1 MDYQQARSIR
11 NTGLLSLIAERKF
24 EDGQGIGASI
34 GGAISD
40 KFKAKGMAI
49 KEALDPLN
57 MVRKLTGRG
66 GFGDIAVSGVGRL
79 FGRNDRDIQA
89 FGGYGRKKKGK
100 KNPSYSTI
108 SNGPIRPLK
117 VGDSSADILAKMYN
131 FMRKV
136 DETTVR
142 NDEIDRAFRQEQIDE
157 DNRRHKELVD
167 AIKSYMKGPKDDNK
181 DPKKKSFLESLG
193 DIAKNLAEAYAEFKI
208 GKALARGAAK
218 LGGKLLRPAAKL
230 GAKLT
235 TKLGTKIGGNLGGKM
250 VAKFGGGMMTKS
262 QVIGKTL
269 TKKETAKLADKGIKY
284 SEKAGQFFQKGKR
297 GAVGAAEIGK
307 ALGRTT
313 ATKVTKEM
321 IAKNV
326 TKVIAKKGLGAVL
339 KKIPILGLGAGLF
352 FAAERAAAG
361 DFAGAAGEVA
371 SGAMGGSA
379 VGIAGSVATDI
390 ALAAR
395 DVYKETYGVF
405 PEKDDPSLSKER
417 LKEIMDVVKEEIKSL
432 PKEFDNKL
440 QSYNTPNTKPV
451 SQQMS
456 SDNSGA
462 QPVIA
467 NSTNVNNVGG
477 KAPKFISYD
486 TARQRNADLNQALSK
501 SAVPV

>member
-57 MVRKLTGRG
+57 MVRKLTGQG

-79 FGRNDRDIQA
+79 LGRKNRDIEA

-157 DNRRHKELVD
+157 DNRRHKELVN

-193 DIAKNLAEAYAEFKI
+193 DIAKNLADAYAEWKL

-230 GAKLT
+230 GAKLL
-235 TKLGTKIGGNLGGKM
+235 TKLGTKIGGNLGGKLL
-250 VAKFGGGMMTKS
+250 AKFGGGMMTKS

-321 IAKNV
+321 MKINIGIIAK
-326 TKVIAKKGLGAVL
+326 
-339 KKIPILGLGAGLF
+339 
-352 FAAERAAAG
+352 
-361 DFAGAAGEVA
+361 
-371 SGAMGGSA
+371 
-379 VGIAGSVATDI
+379 
-390 ALAAR
+390 
-395 DVYKETYGVF
+395 
-405 PEKDDPSLSKER
+405 
-417 LKEIMDVVKEEIKSL
+417 
-432 PKEFDNKL
+432 
-440 QSYNTPNTKPV
+440 
-451 SQQMS
+451 
-456 SDNSGA
+456 SD
-462 QPVIA
+462 
-467 NSTNVNNVGG
+467 
-477 KAPKFISYD
+477 KYH
-486 TARQRNADLNQALSK
+486 
-501 SAVPV
+501 